1 MFAHNGS
8 RKGQEYGVC
17 SKRDYESPGAVIAGA
32 KSDVERFY
40 AIVALTRR
48 LVGSVNRSFSSVS
61 PRCRTD
67 ACQHSFMIVSL
78 LFNIHLTA
86 AQ

>member
-8 RKGQEYGVC
+8 RKEQEYGVC

-40 AIVALTRR
+40 AVT
-48 LVGSVNRSFSSVS
+48 
-61 PRCRTD
+61 
-67 ACQHSFMIVSL
+67 QL
-78 LFNIHLTA
+78 LR
-86 AQ
+86 